1 MKQKSVLID
10 ERKVHDMVL
19 LSLYGHF
26 LISKPNV
33 SIGAEGQT
41 GNLQQALL
49 S

>member
-10 ERKVHDMVL
+10 ERKVHDMV

-49 S
+49 G